1 MFSGEE
7 KLDMGKNT
15 MRFLCASLFLTMICW
30 LAEGTLSKTDA
41 KKGATKKLEEK
52 VREITEILVLSNM
65 CSELIELWL
74 MASASV
80 KTVLMHFL

>member
-1 MFSGEE
+1 
-7 KLDMGKNT
+7 MGKNA
-15 MRFLCASLFLTMICW
+15 MNLLCASLSLAMICW

-65 CSELIELWL
+65 GSE
-74 MASASV
+74 
-80 KTVLMHFL
+80 